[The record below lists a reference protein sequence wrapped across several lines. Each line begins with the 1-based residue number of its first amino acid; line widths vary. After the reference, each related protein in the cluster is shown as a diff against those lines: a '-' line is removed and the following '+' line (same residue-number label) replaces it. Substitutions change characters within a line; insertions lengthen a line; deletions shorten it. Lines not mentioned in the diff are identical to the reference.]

1 MTKMKI
7 LLVIKTND
15 DKFEIKLYNQDMT
28 FLIDTN
34 ESFDDLYTLNFYLQA
49 LQKKYNFYET
59 LLVMHNIPQNKVEL
73 FKYNGEIFLE

>member
-1 MTKMKI
+1 MKI
-7 LLVIKTND
+7 LLMLKTRD

-28 FLIDTN
+28 FLPDIK
-34 ESFDDLYTLNFYLQA
+34 ESFDDLYTMNFYLQA

-59 LLVMHNIPQNKVEL
+59 LIIKHDIPQNKVEL